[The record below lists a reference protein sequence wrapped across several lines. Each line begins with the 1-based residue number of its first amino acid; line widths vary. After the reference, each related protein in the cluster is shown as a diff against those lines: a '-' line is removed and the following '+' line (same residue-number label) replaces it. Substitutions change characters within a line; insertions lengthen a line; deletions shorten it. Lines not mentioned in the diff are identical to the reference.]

1 MLWMEYDENLI
12 YHALLLTD
20 LLTTD
25 CTPGFHID
33 ANVSTDITILIIITK
48 TWIDKYRYHK
58 NHHQSNFCD
67 IHFCEFA
74 FPEKH
79 ANFIFEN
86 WQFLGL
92 FQFFSGYELKL
103 CNFLHRAKSSGV
115 RLPPP
120 PPTPSGSH
128 CGLALR
134 NEDFGKTNNCFNFC
148 DILNS

>member
-1 MLWMEYDENLI
+1 MNGVWWKS

-115 RLPPP
+115 RLHHPIRV
-120 PPTPSGSH
+120 TLWFGFEKW
-128 CGLALR
+128 R
-134 NEDFGKTNNCFNFC
+134 FWKNEQLF
-148 DILNS
+148 